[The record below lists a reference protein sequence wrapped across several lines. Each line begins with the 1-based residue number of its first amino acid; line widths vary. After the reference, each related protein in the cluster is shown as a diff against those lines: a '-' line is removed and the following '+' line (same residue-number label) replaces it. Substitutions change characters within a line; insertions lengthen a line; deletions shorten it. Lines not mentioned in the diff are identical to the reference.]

1 MSKDLTPEQF
11 SEYLSKVAPHVE
23 HSLVNTIKAC
33 CKKVQDDIQ
42 YSMAHTEIDMSKTY
56 YTNNKTKAHHPS
68 MPENPPAVDS
78 GNLRN
83 SIRYE
88 VHGEG
93 KEVYG
98 VVGSSQMDENYAVYT
113 EYGTT
118 KGGWGGKGMAPRP
131 WLRPAMT
138 KNNDWIRQS
147 IAKAV
152 ASGLKGQL
160 PQTGDET

>member
-1 MSKDLTPEQF
+1 MAKDLTTEQF
-11 SEYLSKVAPHVE
+11 SDYLSKVAPQVE
-23 HSLVNTIKAC
+23 HSLVNTIKLC

-42 YSMAHTEIDMSKTY
+42 YSMAHTKRDMSKTY

-68 MPENPPAVDS
+68 MPENPPAVDT

-88 VHGEG
+88 VHDEG

-98 VVGSSQMDENYAVYT
+98 IVGSSQKDENYAVYT

-131 WLRPAMT
+131 WLRPAMI

-160 PQTGDET
+160 PQTGDEK